1 VRLQISEALLAE
13 PLVEYC
19 VNVRVATEGE
29 GSRHTVGE
37 EATQCLN
44 HHNTFSMAPHEPGRY
59 EVWVTGTVTL
69 PGGQGNDTF
78 WSQEAAITVRE
89 DAPLTTEEYARQ
101 EGFRLIYEFRHWSEH
116 GGGSGHGSSLA
127 GSASDSFFLAEFV
140 ARFQVTSL
148 FDAGCGA
155 MEWQPGMLAQIKQET
170 GRDLIYHGADIV
182 SSVVDANRQRFAVFP
197 HMSFSV
203 TDLAREGQQ
212 QVVPPGYEAV
222 LCRHALFHN
231 TNAAVTTILKTVH
244 KSGAKWFV
252 ATTLRPID
260 EAVPSPLSDIV
271 NADAALGTDGRSL
284 AMGGYRPVELE
295 APPFGLP
302 PPLSFAPELGLD
314 GKLVQVEGR
323 QQGLAVWALPFA
335 QMF

>member
-1 VRLQISEALLAE
+1 MA
-13 PLVEYC
+13 P
-19 VNVRVATEGE
+19 EGE
-29 GSRHTVGE
+29 GSRHSVAE

-44 HHNTFSMAPHEPGRY
+44 HHNTFSMAPNEVGRY
-59 EVWVTGTVTL
+59 EVWVTGTVIL
-69 PGGQGNDTF
+69 PGGQVNETF
-78 WSQEAAITVRE
+78 WSQEAAVIVRD
-89 DAPLTTEEYARQ
+89 DAPLTTEEYTRQ

-127 GSASDSFFLAEFV
+127 GSASDAAFLAEFV
-140 ARFQVTSL
+140 ARFQVNSM

-155 MEWQPGMLAQIKQET
+155 MEWQPGMLAQIKQGT

-182 SSVVDANRQRFAVFP
+182 SDVVEANRRRFAGLE

-203 TDLAREGQQ
+203 TDLARERQEHEEHS
-212 QVVPPGYEAV
+212 VVPPGYEAV

-231 TNAAVTTILKTVH
+231 TNAAVSTILKAVH
-244 KSGAKWFV
+244 KSGANWFV
-252 ATTLRPID
+252 ATTLRPVD
-260 EAVPSPLSDIV
+260 DAVPSPVSEIV

-314 GKLVQVEGR
+314 GELVQVEGR